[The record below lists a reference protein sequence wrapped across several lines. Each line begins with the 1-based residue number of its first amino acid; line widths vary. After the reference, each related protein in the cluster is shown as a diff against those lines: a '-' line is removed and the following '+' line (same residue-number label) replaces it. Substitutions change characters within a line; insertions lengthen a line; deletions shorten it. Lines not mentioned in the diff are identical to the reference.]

1 MGNTYDMRAVP
12 SYGEGL
18 VAEVGD
24 LWEGR
29 VVLGVEDGDL
39 EVPELVDDDQVG
51 QRVEQ
56 PHAEGEERK
65 QQRRR
70 VGVRDKETENSGVN
84 SEL

>member
-12 SYGEGL
+12 PYGEGL

-24 LWEGR
+24 LGEGR

-56 PHAEGEERK
+56 PHAEGEERE